1 MDSYDEAGS
10 DSSEEGYDSDETDG
24 SFVDYGQ
31 LRDDDFELHSTV
43 DELGY
48 PDMTVLQ
55 SYVDVLQIKN
65 IADAI
70 EYVNAALAEA
80 TRAEYE
86 RLKIAVLGEGHLP
99 APRPRTRYNIGP
111 PDKKVFET
119 LKKKGGAFAAD
130 SCAEDI
136 DQTDPWLAKLF
147 ELVDAIHDLD
157 REDDHA
163 IRQFLQDSIGAQ
175 PPSTPALTL
184 GDLKDKT
191 KFIKKMT
198 EEDEIVFSFQ
208 DGTIHRVSPNPMK
221 GRNLEGSEMRRP
233 YKGPAF
239 AVDYKSKDMATA
251 DICFKRSPT
260 QVMKRVAV
268 IDYLVKL
275 RDVMDQS
282 FGMSNSRYCL
292 AASTCLD
299 VMIDQDMHPD
309 TGRAHCHLVA
319 WMIGFKTLLAT
330 IKHKFEKAD
339 GRDLTMADEA
349 AIKVAENLR
358 FVYCDA
364 TLMDGGRTKGMEHSA
379 EETGK
384 VYHKDSEIRFEFVG
398 PNAADQ
404 YGYKAW
410 SKFPQYNPLDEND
423 SSNGDLH
430 RVVTRGR
437 YEDMVTGRTGEE
449 ESTDKAKVF
458 EAVKAWKGR
467 DYVHRVVKGKRYK
480 DEDTGQRGQEESTDK
495 KDVFEAVK
503 DWKQDGI
510 GHVAYL
516 AARVRAGDWG
526 QIEHCKK
533 IGSVFITADRLSAMY
548 ATYRGVGV
556 ILVRH
561 DDRIQTKD
569 KATYA
574 HYRFCFGLP
583 RQPRQEVQA
592 GGGSWRWGQAALVGV
607 TVVAAIV
614 GSVFR

>member
-1 MDSYDEAGS
+1 MDS
-10 DSSEEGYDSDETDG
+10 EEDYDSDETDG

-70 EYVNAALAEA
+70 EYVNAALGEA

-86 RLKIAVLGEGHLP
+86 QLKIAVLGEGNP
-99 APRPRTRYNIGP
+99 TRPRVRGRFDIGP

-119 LKKKGGAFAAD
+119 LKKKGGAVAAD

-136 DQTDPWLAKLF
+136 DDTDPWLAKLF
-147 ELVDAIHDLD
+147 ELTDAIHDLD

-175 PPSTPALTL
+175 KPSTPALTL
-184 GDLKDKT
+184 GDLRDKT

-198 EEDEIVFSFQ
+198 EEDEIVFSFK
-208 DGTIHRVSPNPMK
+208 DGTVHRVSPNPMK
-221 GRNLEGSEMRRP
+221 GRNLEGSGMLRP
-233 YKGPAF
+233 YKGPGF
-239 AVDYKSKDMATA
+239 VFEVKSKDMATA
-251 DICFKRSPT
+251 DICFKRSPI
-260 QVMKRVAV
+260 QVTKRVAV
-268 IDYLVKL
+268 IDDLVKL
-275 RDVMDQS
+275 RDSMDKS
-282 FGMSNSRYCL
+282 FGMSKTQYSL

-299 VMIDQDMHPD
+299 VMLDQDMHPD

-319 WMIGFKTLLAT
+319 WMIGFKTILAT

-379 EETGK
+379 VETGK

-398 PNAADQ
+398 PNAEDK
-404 YGYKAW
+404 YGYRAW

-423 SSNGDLH
+423 RSRGDVH

-437 YEDMVTGRTGEE
+437 YEDIVTGRTGQE

-458 EAVKAWKGR
+458 N
-467 DYVHRVVKGKRYK
+467 
-480 DEDTGQRGQEESTDK
+480 
-495 KDVFEAVK
+495 AVK
-503 DWKQDGI
+503 DWKDNNR

-533 IGSVFITADRLSAMY
+533 IGAVFITADRLSAMY

-556 ILVRH
+556 MLVRH

-583 RQPRQEVQA
+583 RQPRQEQA
-592 GGGSWRWGQAALVGV
+592 GGGVGWRWGHAALVGV
-607 TVVAAIV
+607 TAAIV

>member
-1 MDSYDEAGS
+1 MEYES
-10 DSSEEGYDSDETDG
+10 DSSDG
-24 SFVDYGQ
+24 SFVDHGW

-65 IADAI
+65 IADSI

-80 TRAEYE
+80 TRGEYE
-86 RLKIAVLGEGHLP
+86 RLKIAVLGDLQVLP
-99 APRPRTRYNIGP
+99 GTRARARGRFDIGP
-111 PDKKVFET
+111 PDNKTFQT
-119 LKKKGGAFAAD
+119 LKKHGGALAAD

-163 IRQFLQDSIGAQ
+163 MRIFLEESIGARL
-175 PPSTPALTL
+175 PSTPALTL

-191 KFIKKMT
+191 KFIDKMT
-198 EEDEIVFSFQ
+198 DAAEIVFSFK
-208 DGTIHRVSPNPMK
+208 DGTVHRVSPNPMK
-221 GRNLEGSEMRRP
+221 GRNLEGGDMRRP
-233 YKGPAF
+233 YKGPGF
-239 AVDYKSKDMATA
+239 VFEVKSNDMASA
-251 DICFKRSPT
+251 DICFKRSPV
-260 QVMKRVAV
+260 QVTKRVAV
-268 IDYLVKL
+268 IDDLVKL
-275 RDVMDQS
+275 RDVMDKS
-282 FGMSNSRYCL
+282 FGKSKTRYSL

-299 VMIDQDMHPD
+299 VIIDQDMHPD
-309 TGRAHCHLVA
+309 TRRAHCHLVA
-319 WMIGFKTLLAT
+319 WMIGFKTLLST
-330 IKHKFEKAD
+330 IKHKFEKAG
-339 GRDLTMADEA
+339 GRDLTMADED
-349 AIKVAENLR
+349 AIKATTNLR

-364 TLMDGGRTKGMEHSA
+364 TLMDGGRIKGMDHSA
-379 EETGK
+379 KKTGK

-398 PNAADQ
+398 PNAENQ

-423 SSNGDLH
+423 RSRGDVHREVTNGL
-430 RVVTRGR
+430 
-437 YEDMVTGRTGEE
+437 YEDKVTGRTGEE
-449 ESTDKAKVF
+449 ESTDKEKVF
-458 EAVKAWKGR
+458 NAVKAWKAR

-480 DEDTGQRGQEESTDK
+480 DEETGQRGDEASTDK
-495 KDVFEAVK
+495 KDVFDTVK
-503 DWKQDGI
+503 EWKEDGI

-516 AARVRAGDWG
+516 AARARAGDWG

-533 IGSVFITADRLSAMY
+533 ICAVFITADRLSAMY

-569 KATYA
+569 KTTYA

-583 RQPRQEVQA
+583 RQAVQEVQT
-592 GGGSWRWGQAALVGV
+592 GGGIGWRWGQAALVGV
-607 TVVAAIV
+607 TVLAAIV

>member
-1 MDSYDEAGS
+1 MDS
-10 DSSEEGYDSDETDG
+10 EEDYDSDETDG

-48 PDMTVLQ
+48 PDMTILQ
-55 SYVDVLQIKN
+55 SYVDVLQIKT

-86 RLKIAVLGEGHLP
+86 RLQIAVLGEGTP
-99 APRPRTRYNIGP
+99 ARPRTRGRYDIGP
-111 PDKKVFET
+111 PVKKVFET
-119 LKKKGGAFAAD
+119 LKKQGGALAAD

-147 ELVDAIHDLD
+147 ELTDAIHDLD
-157 REDDHA
+157 REDNHA
-163 IRQFLQDSIGAQ
+163 MRQFLQDSIGAQ
-175 PPSTPALTL
+175 RPSTPALTL

-191 KFIKKMT
+191 KFIEKMT
-198 EEDEIVFSFQ
+198 DVDEIVFSFK
-208 DGTIHRVSPNPMK
+208 DGTVHQVKPNPMK
-221 GRNLEGSEMRRP
+221 GRNLEGSDMRRP

-260 QVMKRVAV
+260 QVTKRVAV
-268 IDYLVKL
+268 IDDLVKL

-282 FGMSNSRYCL
+282 FGKSKTR
-292 AASTCLD
+292 TCLD

-330 IKHKFEKAD
+330 IKHKFEKAG
-339 GRDLTMADEA
+339 GRDLTMADED
-349 AIKVAENLR
+349 AIKATTNLR

-379 EETGK
+379 VETGK

-398 PNAADQ
+398 PNAEDQ

-423 SSNGDLH
+423 RSRGDVH

-437 YEDMVTGRTGEE
+437 YRDVVTLQRGDET
-449 ESTDKAKVF
+449 STDKAKVF
-458 EAVKAWKGR
+458 VAVEEWKR
-467 DYVHRVVKGKRYK
+467 DGL
-480 DEDTGQRGQEESTDK
+480 
-495 KDVFEAVK
+495 
-503 DWKQDGI
+503 
-510 GHVAYL
+510 GHAAYL
-516 AARVRAGDWG
+516 AARARAGDWG

-533 IGSVFITADRLSAMY
+533 IGAVFITADRLSAMY

-583 RQPRQEVQA
+583 RPAVQEVQA

-607 TVVAAIV
+607 TVLAAIV
-614 GSVFR
+614 GSVMR